1 MISPIRQLLLRW
13 TTALLAGAALTAPG
27 LTLAQT
33 FPTKPVHVVIP
44 FPPGAGPD
52 LVIRSLSDEL
62 SIRWGQ
68 PIVVENRPG
77 VGGMVAGNVVA
88 KAPADGHTLL
98 MAPNTL
104 VISPHVLPRS
114 ATAGLDVLKDLAP
127 VVSPAASP
135 MLMLAHPSLGVKN
148 IAELTALLRRTPGI
162 AYGTAGNGSP
172 MHVAGELF
180 THAAKVNMLHVPYRG
195 APPSVIATLAGD
207 VKLLFAVFDNVRPH
221 IQAGKLIPLAV
232 AENKRTAFLPDLPT
246 MAEQGVPGV
255 EVNAWYG
262 LFAPAATP
270 PATIARINQDVNDV
284 LKLQKIKDRF
294 QEVGLDLTGGSI
306 SDFANK
312 AKTDYDRYGEITKR
326 FGIQAD

>member
-1 MISPIRQLLLRW
+1 MLSSLRPLFVRW
-13 TTALLAGAALTAPG
+13 TIALLAGAALCAPG
-27 LTLAQT
+27 LSSAQG
-33 FPTKPVHVVIP
+33 FPSKPVHVLIP

-77 VGGMVAGNVVA
+77 VGGLLAGSAVARSQ
-88 KAPADGHTLL
+88 ADVHTLL

-104 VISPHVLPRS
+104 VISPHVLPRNAQS
-114 ATAGLDVLKDLAP
+114 GLDVIKDLAP
-127 VVSPAASP
+127 VASPAASP
-135 MLMLAHPSLGVKN
+135 MLMLASPSLGVKN
-148 IAELTALLRRTPGI
+148 IPELLNLLRRTPGI

-172 MHVAGELF
+172 MHIAGELF
-180 THAAKVNMLHVPYRG
+180 THATKASLLHVPFRG
-195 APPSVIATLAGD
+195 APPSVIAALAGD

-221 IQAGKLIPLAV
+221 IQSGKLIPLAV

-270 PATIARINQDVNDV
+270 PDTIARINQDVNEV
-284 LKLQKIKDRF
+284 LRSQKIKDRF
-294 QEVGLDLTGGSI
+294 VEVGLDLTGGPV

-312 AKTDYDRYGEITKR
+312 AKADYERYGDIVKR
-326 FGIQAD
+326 FGIRAE